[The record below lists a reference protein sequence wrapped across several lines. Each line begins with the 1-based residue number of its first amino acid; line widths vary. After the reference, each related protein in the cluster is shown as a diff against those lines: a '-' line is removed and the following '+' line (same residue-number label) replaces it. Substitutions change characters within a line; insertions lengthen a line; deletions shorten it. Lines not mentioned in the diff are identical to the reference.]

1 MRLSPPASKVG
12 RSITCAAGV
21 NRQSWQ
27 QGDFLVGEESQMLNS
42 ELKQKALKQLEKAVK
57 KHERTRLSVQQASV
71 ELFEQRQH
79 AAGEV
84 IDAVEL
90 YVNRLANSPKDF
102 KKRVAEY
109 RVEVSRFDDTVREI
123 EIEAANTKKI
133 GSAAG
138 AAGTAAGVGVAALGP
153 TAAMAVATT
162 FGAASTGTAI
172 SALSGAAATNAA
184 LAWLGGGALA
194 AGGGGMVAGN
204 AFLGLAGPVGWTIG
218 GVAIAGS
225 AIYLQQQ
232 NAKFAEEATE
242 QRISVEA
249 ELRSLKT
256 AGREISGLSCQ
267 TRQISDACLS
277 DLEWLTEKAPR
288 DYLSF
293 SNAEKERLGTL
304 VNHIRA
310 LGELISAEVAL

>member
-1 MRLSPPASKVG
+1 
-12 RSITCAAGV
+12 
-21 NRQSWQ
+21 
-27 QGDFLVGEESQMLNS
+27 MLNS
-42 ELKQKALKQLEKAVK
+42 KLKDQALKQLEKAFK
-57 KHERTRLSVQQASV
+57 KHERTRMAVQKASI

-79 AAGEV
+79 AASEV
-84 IDAVEL
+84 INAVEV
-90 YVNRLANSPKDF
+90 YVNRLANSPKEF
-102 KKRVAEY
+102 RKRVAEY
-109 RVEVSRFDDTVREI
+109 RVEVSRFDDTIKAI
-123 EIEAANTKKI
+123 EIESARTNKI

-138 AAGTAAGVGVAALGP
+138 AAGTAAGVGVAAFGP

-204 AFLGLAGPVGWTIG
+204 TFLALAGPVGWTIG

-232 NAKFAEEATE
+232 NAKFAEEAAE
-242 QRISVEA
+242 QRLSVEA

-256 AGREISGLSCQ
+256 AGREIRGLSYQ
-267 TRQISDACLS
+267 TRQTSDACLG
-277 DLEWLTEKAPR
+277 DLEWLTEKAPQN
-288 DYLSF
+288 YLSF
-293 SNAEKERLGTL
+293 SNSEKERLGTL

-310 LGELISAEVAL
+310 LGKLISAEVAL